1 MKRSGFR
8 QSGSIL
14 VALALA
20 APGASAATPPQL
32 GGSWIQ
38 SGIAPAPQSFEIR
51 GTQNRN
57 NPIRQAL
64 AEPFSGEELFIRFDL
79 RYDAGSIDPPI
90 EGKGN
95 GEFFILW
102 LDDQEGDDTASH
114 NGGVPNLGVHV
125 ANGQNSFMVRFA
137 SGVERH
143 TKTRLKGDVDY
154 RLVARLWKT
163 KAGEKS
169 PFDNLDLWI
178 DPLPGAEF
186 KPHASTSSRKS
197 IASVKWLGFATGGK
211 TEPTDRIH
219 VSDIRIADNWRG
231 ILGLP
236 PETEPTQPKPSEDP
250 KRAVKKTVDF
260 AKHIHPIL
268 KKHCLDCHSGD
279 KPKAGLHLNIMEEAL
294 NKTAPFNADGSHLIE
309 LVTTTDDEHRMPP
322 PKAGPRLSDKE
333 VATLKAWIDEGLDW
347 DEELAPTPIPNSDHW
362 AFQPIRRPAI
372 PEVGNADW
380 IRTPIDAFVARRHEQ
395 AGLTPAPAADNAAL
409 RRRVSLDLTG
419 LPPDAGGEA
428 PAFDDAYVDELLYS
442 RQHGERWA
450 RHWLD
455 LARWAESNGHQHNR
469 NRPFAWRYRDY
480 VIRSFN
486 EDKPFDQFI
495 REQIAGDELPYSDE
509 HSEALGFLAAA
520 RYSGNELDKEIQRND
535 ILVDV
540 VNTTAQTFLG
550 LTFECAQCHEHK
562 FDPISMRDYYRLQAF
577 FARGEPGNVVLR
589 GNNKGSEERIVEL
602 VTERWRIFDDVQT
615 RLINARRKKGYPEP
629 ILVIPKSVIGGM
641 TAEERRIF
649 DRLEKE
655 IATQP
660 QAWSYYS
667 PAAASTKPL
676 IAPHEM
682 RWPLPRDPEGL
693 ANRKTRILIRGDI
706 GSPGPEVAPGW
717 PAVFGGKAGKSEK
730 TRLELADWL
739 ASKDNPLTA
748 RVWANRIWQWHFGR
762 GIVETS
768 GDFGTQ
774 GARPSHPELLDWL
787 AAELIDNGWSARHLH
802 RLILG
807 SSAYRQSSDYNA
819 ANAAI
824 DPDNKLLWRREPR
837 RLEAEAIRDSIL
849 AVAGRLDVALGGP
862 SVPAKDMETST
873 RRSVYL
879 EQKRD
884 KLPHQQMLFNGANA
898 LTSCSRRRVSTVA
911 LQPLYLLNSDFMQ
924 RMAAAFAQRIEEQA
938 GDEGDLA
945 RTAIELA
952 LSRAAGEEEVKRAQE
967 LIEKEGLQS
976 FCLALFNL
984 NEFVYAP

>member
-1 MKRSGFR
+1 MLA
-8 QSGSIL
+8 SI
-14 VALALA
+14 LALA
-20 APGASAATPPQL
+20 AQGAPAEPPRL
-32 GGSWIQ
+32 AGSWVQ
-38 SGIAPAPQSFEIR
+38 SAIAPAPQSFEVR
-51 GTQNRN
+51 GTRNRN
-57 NPIRQAL
+57 NPIRRAL
-64 AEPFSGEELFIRFDL
+64 EAPFSGEELFIRFDL
-79 RYDAGSIDPPI
+79 RYDAKSIDLPI
-90 EGKGN
+90 EGKGD

-102 LDDQEGDDTASH
+102 LDQDEGDDTASH

-143 TKTRLKGDVDY
+143 TKTALKGDVDY

-186 KPHASTSSRKS
+186 KPHASTSSKKS
-197 IASVKWLGFATGGK
+197 ISSVKWLGFATGRK
-211 TEPTDRIH
+211 TEASDRIH
-219 VSDIRIADNWRG
+219 VSDIRVTDTWRG

-236 PETEPTQPKPSEDP
+236 PKTEPTKPKPTEEQ
-250 KRAVKKTVDF
+250 KRSIEKTVTF
-260 AKHIHPIL
+260 AKDVHPIL
-268 KKHCLDCHSGD
+268 KKHCLECHSGD
-279 KPKAGLHLNIMEEAL
+279 RPKAGLHLNIMEEAL
-294 NKTAPFNADGSHLIE
+294 NQTAPFNADGSHLIE
-309 LVTTTDDEHRMPP
+309 LVSSTDPKRRMPP
-322 PKAGPRLSDKE
+322 PKAGPRLTDKE
-333 VATLKAWIDEGLDW
+333 IATLKAWINEGLDW
-347 DEELAPTPIPNSDHW
+347 DEELAPTPIPNSEHW
-362 AFQPIRRPAI
+362 AFQPIQRPQV
-372 PEVGNADW
+372 PEVKKADW
-380 IRTPIDAFVARRHEQ
+380 VRTPIDAFIARQHER
-395 AGLTPAPAADNAAL
+395 AGLSPAPMADAATL
-409 RRRVSLDLTG
+409 RRRAALDLTG
-419 LPPDAGGEA
+419 LPPQTADLD
-428 PAFDDAYVDELLYS
+428 AFDDALVDELLYS
-442 RQHGERWA
+442 KQHGERWS

-469 NRPFAWRYRDY
+469 NRPHAWRYRDY
-480 VIRSFN
+480 VVRSFN

-495 REQIAGDELPYSDE
+495 REQLAGDELPYSDE
-509 HSEALGFLAAA
+509 NSKALGFLAAA

-629 ILVIPKSVIGGM
+629 ILVIPKTVLGGM

-655 IATQP
+655 IATLP
-660 QAWSYYS
+660 QTWSYYS
-667 PAAASTKPL
+667 PATASAKPL

-693 ANRKTRILIRGDI
+693 ATRKTRILIRGDI
-706 GSPGPEVAPGW
+706 GSPGPEVNPGW
-717 PAVFGGKAGKSEK
+717 PAVFGGKAGAPPK
-730 TRLELADWL
+730 TRLQLAGWL
-739 ASKDNPLTA
+739 SSKDNPLTA

-762 GIVETS
+762 GLVATS

-774 GARPSHPELLDWL
+774 GAPPSHPELLDWL
-787 AAELIDNGWSARHLH
+787 AAELIDNDWSARHLH

-807 SSAYRQSSDYNA
+807 SSVYRQSSEYNA
-819 ANAAI
+819 ANAGI
-824 DPDNKLLWRREPR
+824 DPENRLLWRRTPR

-849 AVAGRLDVALGGP
+849 AVAGLLDDEMGGP
-862 SVPAKDMETST
+862 SVPAKDAETSH
-873 RRSVYL
+873 RRSIYL

-884 KLPHQQMLFNGANA
+884 KLPHQQMLFDGANA

-924 RMAAAFAQRIEEQA
+924 RMAAAFAERIEKQA

-952 LSRAAGEEEVKRAQE
+952 LYRPAGEEEIKRAKT
-967 LIEKEGLQS
+967 LIAAEGLQS